1 MDGFNLML
9 PYPAGVA
16 RLVLKKGAVEP
27 AARTV
32 SANAPQVNILSPV
45 GGATWAATGTYTVT
59 WTASDLDNDP
69 LTTSVLYSPDGDN
82 WVPVGTSITNTQLVV
97 NSAELAGAGNAR
109 IRVMASDRINTTSV
123 SLTPFSVGRKGP
135 QATILSPNTSGSIMP
150 GTPLFLTVTL
160 MTWKIAHWVNRH
172 YTGIPIETEILGQE
186 ARYWSLYRRDST

>member
-1 MDGFNLML
+1 MVFTDDSTILDPIWVITSTTVPDKSTCRHNLLSRAQDVSHTPLISQCFDVNFLDYETGQSTGMDGFNLML

-69 LTTSVLYSPDGDN
+69 LVCERAL
-82 WVPVGTSITNTQLVV
+82 
-97 NSAELAGAGNAR
+97 
-109 IRVMASDRINTTSV
+109 
-123 SLTPFSVGRKGP
+123 
-135 QATILSPNTSGSIMP
+135 
-150 GTPLFLTVTL
+150 
-160 MTWKIAHWVNRH
+160 
-172 YTGIPIETEILGQE
+172 
-186 ARYWSLYRRDST
+186 